1 MKWAL
6 IAVGIVVTVVAFVV
20 VVGALL
26 PRDHVAT
33 LAARIAA
40 PPSAVWATITDPT
53 GFTTWRSDV
62 TRIEMLASTPSGP
75 SWREYSRHGAIT
87 MVIDAAEPPRRLVTR
102 IADEKLPFGG
112 RWEFDRARRRR
123 VEPRG
128 HLRARVGVQSRVS
141 IRVTLC
147 HGPHAIDQRVF
158 ARARKTLRQ
167 RADADDR
174 CRRGRIAW
182 DMRRRVA
189 RA

>member
-6 IAVGIVVTVVAFVV
+6 IAVGVVVAVVAFVV

-112 RWEFDRARRRR
+112 RWEFDIEPDGAASSR
-123 VEPRG
+123 VVISERG
-128 HLRARVGVQSRVS
+128 SVYNPVFRFVSRFVMGHTQSINAYLRALGRHFGSEPTPTIVAAAGGS
-141 IRVTLC
+141 
-147 HGPHAIDQRVF
+147 HGI
-158 ARARKTLRQ
+158 
-167 RADADDR
+167 
-174 CRRGRIAW
+174 
-182 DMRRRVA
+182 
-189 RA
+189 

>member
-1 MKWAL
+1 MQWAL
-6 IAVGIVVTVVAFVV
+6 LAVGVVVGVVAFVV

-62 TRIEMLASTPSGP
+62 TRIELLGSTPSGP

-102 IADEKLPFGG
+102 IADENLPYGG
-112 RWEFDRARRRR
+112 RWEFDIEPDGAAASR
-123 VEPRG
+123 VVISEQGSVYNPVFRFVSRFVMG
-128 HLRARVGVQSRVS
+128 HTQSINAYLRALGRHFGSEPTPTTVVAAGGS
-141 IRVTLC
+141 
-147 HGPHAIDQRVF
+147 HGI
-158 ARARKTLRQ
+158 
-167 RADADDR
+167 
-174 CRRGRIAW
+174 
-182 DMRRRVA
+182 
-189 RA
+189 